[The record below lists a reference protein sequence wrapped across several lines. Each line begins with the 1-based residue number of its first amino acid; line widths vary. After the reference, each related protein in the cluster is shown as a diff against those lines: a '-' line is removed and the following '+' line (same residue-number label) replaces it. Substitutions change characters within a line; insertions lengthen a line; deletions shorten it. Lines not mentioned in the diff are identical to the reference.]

1 MSREMDHAV
10 TTVAPNFRQ
19 ILGLNFFSGSASE
32 AVDLMQK
39 GGLLVVPS
47 APTLKDLPHNP
58 EYREALLEADLLI
71 TDSALM
77 VLLWNFVQHDSLR
90 RLSGL
95 EYLRELLLRPDFRQ
109 PGQTFWIMA
118 RPSSAA
124 KNIAWLRSR
133 GMEVNAGSYYL
144 APLYGAVMDDPILVR
159 ILREKRPRHIVLT
172 IGGGAQ
178 ERLGLYLRRQLN
190 HAPSIHCIGAAIAF
204 LSGDQVHI
212 PDWADRCYLGWLFRC
227 LSDPQRYGPRY
238 WDARHLMPLL
248 LHYRDRLPDVIQ

>member
-10 TTVAPNFRQ
+10 TPVASNFRQ
-19 ILGLNFFSGSASE
+19 ILGLNFFGGSASE
-32 AVDLMQK
+32 TVDLMQK
-39 GGLLVVPS
+39 GGLLVVPA
-47 APTLKDLPHNP
+47 APALKDLPHNP
-58 EYREALLEADLLI
+58 EYREALLEADLLL
-71 TDSALM
+71 TDSAFM
-77 VLLWNFVQHDSLR
+77 VLLWNFVQRDSLR

-95 EYLRELLLRPDFRQ
+95 EYLRELLLRPDVRQ

-159 ILREKRPRHIVLT
+159 ILREKRPKHIVLT
-172 IGGGAQ
+172 IGGGTQ

-212 PDWADRCYLGWLFRC
+212 PDWADRFYLGWLFRC